1 MYSIMTLTFNNNGI
15 IFNSARTQNT
25 SSTIAETEFC
35 MKGGSLIDGENY
47 ITQ

>member
-1 MYSIMTLTFNNNGI
+1 MELYLTQQEI
-15 IFNSARTQNT
+15 QNT
-25 SSTIAETEFC
+25 GSAILEKHFI